1 MASEPVIL
9 VLNSGSSSIK
19 FSLFEGEQELVSGQI
34 SGIGDKSRIKLRS
47 RTSDKNLDRL
57 LDPHAS
63 ANHENALNELLPI
76 LISETDNIT
85 IDAVGHRVVHG
96 GIDYAMPTRID
107 DGVIADLE
115 RLIPL
120 APLHQPHNLAG
131 IRASRTS
138 FPNAVQ
144 VACFDTAFHRHHP
157 WVNDTFALPRSYYEG
172 GLRRYGFH
180 GLSYEYICEH
190 LKKHYPD
197 VYAGRVVV
205 AHLGNGASMCGIQNG
220 QSIGSTM
227 GFSALDGLPMG
238 TRCGDVDPGVV
249 LYLMKE
255 KGLNADEISDLLY
268 KESGLKGLSG
278 ISHDMRTL
286 VESSDPAAADA
297 VNYFVFR
304 AQRELGSMSAVLHGI
319 DALVFT
325 GGIGENSPFIRAKI
339 CENQDWLDLRMDNQ
353 RNENGQAII
362 SADSSRVK
370 VLMIPTNEEEMIR
383 RHTADLL

>member
-1 MASEPVIL
+1 MVSEPVIL

-19 FSLFEGEQELVSGQI
+19 FSLFQGEQELVSGQI
-34 SGIGDKSRIKLRS
+34 SGIGDTSRIQLKSRMSGRI
-47 RTSDKNLDRL
+47 LDRL
-57 LDPHAS
+57 LDRHAS
-63 ANHENALNELLPI
+63 THHTNALNELLPI
-76 LISETDNIT
+76 LISETNDIT

-138 FPNAVQ
+138 FPNAAQ

-157 WVNDTFALPRSYYEG
+157 WVSDTFALPRSYYEG

-190 LKKHYPD
+190 LKDHYPD
-197 VYAGRVVV
+197 IYPGRVVV

-268 KESGLKGLSG
+268 NESGLKGLSG

-286 VESSDPAAADA
+286 VESSDPAATDA

-319 DALVFT
+319 DAFVFT
-325 GGIGENSPFIRAKI
+325 GGIGENSPLIRSKI
-339 CENQDWLDLRMDNQ
+339 CKDQDWLDLRLDDQ

-362 SADSSRVK
+362 SADSSRVN
-370 VLMIPTNEEEMIR
+370 VLMIPANEEEMIR
-383 RHTADLL
+383 RHTVDLI

>member
-1 MASEPVIL
+1 MASEPIIL

-19 FSLFEGEQELVSGQI
+19 FGLFEGEQGLVSGQI
-34 SGIGDKSRIKLRS
+34 SGIGDKSHINLNSRASGKKLS
-47 RTSDKNLDRL
+47 HL
-57 LDPHAS
+57 LDPHSS
-63 ANHENALNELLPI
+63 ANHESALNELLPI
-76 LISETDNIT
+76 LISETDHIT
-85 IDAVGHRVVHG
+85 IDAIGHRVVHG
-96 GIDYAMPTRID
+96 GIDYTMPMRVD
-107 DGVIADLE
+107 DDVVADLE

-144 VACFDTAFHRHHP
+144 IACFDTAFHRHHP

-180 GLSYEYICEH
+180 GLSYEYICEYIRGR
-190 LKKHYPD
+190 YPD
-197 VYAGRVVV
+197 IYAGRMVV
-205 AHLGNGASMCGIQNG
+205 AHLGNGASMCGIRNG

-249 LYLMKE
+249 LYLLKE
-255 KGLNADEISDLLY
+255 RGLNADEISDLLY
-268 KESGLKGLSG
+268 NESGLKGLSG

-304 AQRELGSMSAVLHGI
+304 AQRELGSMAAVLHGI
-319 DALVFT
+319 DAFVFT
-325 GGIGENSPFIRAKI
+325 GGIGENSPLIRAKI
-339 CENQDWLDLRMDNQ
+339 CKDQDWLDLRLDDQ
-353 RNENGQAII
+353 RNQNSRAII
-362 SADSSRVK
+362 SADSSRVS